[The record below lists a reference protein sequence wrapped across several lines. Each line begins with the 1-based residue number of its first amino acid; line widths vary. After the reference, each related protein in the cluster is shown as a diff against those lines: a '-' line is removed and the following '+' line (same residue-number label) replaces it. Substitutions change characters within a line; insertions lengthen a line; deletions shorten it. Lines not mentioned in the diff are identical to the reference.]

1 MRRDR
6 ISNVLR
12 RFYSVISL
20 GLSLSFATAPI
31 YAGVNPQDLL
41 VSGDAVLVNSGTE
54 FQGNT
59 YNGFELSGMS
69 GTFSS
74 IGGEIT
80 RISFLD
86 PDGDLIFAEFG
97 SDDANTTLAIDL
109 ENFQGAQPS
118 PYNQPGTTYV
128 QGLPRFTIEN
138 STSLT
143 FFSVFSLGND
153 TARVDV
159 ALINNNTF
167 TGDVDGIADIKSI
180 TVTGAGGGAGNIG
193 GINAANAVFTD
204 MDGVIGIDAE
214 DISVDSFLF
223 VGDMSPSGTSEPRIR
238 ISADSMISEILI
250 NGGDL
255 AETTGA
261 LQIDTN
267 GIVYTF
273 PIKATDGQRS
283 ITNSSLRTDIG
294 DGSLQPVTDTF
305 VNAADNF
312 FLTDGLTT
320 IGPGVDPPSAQLAF
334 TNPGPGGGSF
344 LMSIAIHPTDP
355 NLIYL
360 GGDIEGPLLSIDGGQ
375 SYSRISGDLVRG
387 DLSADVYASQ
397 TLHLDPGNP
406 DRVYMASW
414 GGLYRSDNRG
424 QSWERLI
431 LDAVAEAV
439 GFSVATIAVS
449 PADSNLILAGVGDVE
464 RNDDGLSAIYRTA
477 DGGSSWNLVS
487 AGIFSGSETPVH
499 SLLFDTVNSGVVYAA
514 TGEGILKSTDSGQNW
529 GFANSGLPNGTA
541 GAPVAHG
548 LVGVVNG
555 GDFHLFATL
564 RTQSETAFIAGG
576 VYRSTDGAANWVDI
590 TGNLPTVQV
599 DEETLSYSYWRI
611 AVDPTNPDV
620 VYIGTQ
626 IGTAFIDMG
635 LYKTTNAT
643 AAAASVNWTFLWEA
657 SNFTDFGWLEPGWWN
672 DLHAAF
678 LGVAPSNPNVIYAG
692 TDHIYKSVNGGAT
705 WTEAYAEPSGT
716 NTWIGRGAALI
727 EVFDI
732 AVDPNNANR
741 WWIGYDDMGLWRTDD
756 GGTSFTRIDD
766 MQQSPNLGNS
776 DCACFV
782 VTDPENSNI
791 LYVGRNQGENDLA
804 IDWALGS
811 VWKTIDDG
819 QTWQRLGEQTFGNN
833 GVGGRPFLMMLPGG
847 AQNTRTIFAAIYGQ
861 GIFRSTDAGASWA
874 ASDGGISETDKV
886 HVWTLA
892 FDPVNTNTLYAGIAD
907 GSANGGSQD
916 GGVYKSIDGGAT
928 WTKLTGNS
936 APNAQVLDL
945 AVASDSVIY
954 AATVPQ
960 IFALSEETGVHTG
973 GLFRSGDGGATWSKV
988 LDALRVD
995 AVDVAPGDPRYV
1007 IAGVGQVFDA
1017 DASHRAGIFISRDS
1031 GSTFALENSGLTHT
1045 RVLFAGFNPLNV
1057 NQIFVG
1063 TGGGALFVG
1072 SGVTE

>member
-6 ISNVLR
+6 ISIVLR

-20 GLSLSFATAPI
+20 GLSLSLATAPI

-74 IGGEIT
+74 IAGEIT

-86 PDGDLIFAEFG
+86 PDSDLIFAEFG

-153 TARVDV
+153 TARVDI
-159 ALINNNTF
+159 ALINDNTF

-180 TVTGAGGGAGNIG
+180 TVSGAGGGAGNIG

-204 MDGVIGIDAE
+204 SDGVIGIDAAN
-214 DISVDSFLF
+214 ISVDSFLF

-283 ITNSSLRTDIG
+283 ISNSSLRTDIG

-305 VNAADNF
+305 VNAADDF
-312 FLTDGLTT
+312 FLTNGLTT
-320 IGPGVDPPSAQLAF
+320 TGPGVDSPTAQLAF

-355 NLIYL
+355 NLVYL
-360 GGDIEGPLLSIDGGQ
+360 GGDIEGPFLSSDGGE
-375 SYSRISGDLVRG
+375 SYTRVSGDIVRG
-387 DLSADVYASQ
+387 DVSADVYASQ

-406 DRVYMASW
+406 DRVYMATW

-424 QSWERLI
+424 QNWERLI
-431 LDAVAEAV
+431 LDPVAEAV
-439 GFSVATIAVS
+439 GFSVATVAVS
-449 PADSNLILAGVGDVE
+449 LGDSNLILAGVGDVE
-464 RNDDGLSAIYRTA
+464 RNNDGLSAIYRSV
-477 DGGSSWNLVS
+477 DGGTSWNLVS
-487 AGIFSGSETPVH
+487 DGVFAGSETPVH
-499 SLLFDTVNSGVVYAA
+499 SLLFDIVNSGVVYAA

-529 GFANSGLPNGTA
+529 SFANTGLPNGTA

-548 LVGVVNG
+548 LVGVTNG
-555 GDFHLFATL
+555 GVFQLFATL
-564 RTQSETAFIAGG
+564 RTQSATEFIAGG
-576 VYRSTDGAANWVDI
+576 VFRSTDGAASWVDI
-590 TGNLPTVQV
+590 TSNLPAVQA
-599 DEETLSYSYWRI
+599 DEEILSYSYWRI
-611 AVDPTNPDV
+611 AVDPNNPDV
-620 VYIGTQ
+620 VYVGTQ
-626 IGTAFIDMG
+626 IATAFVEMG

-643 AAAASVNWTFLWEA
+643 AAANSVNWTFLWGEA
-657 SNFTDFGWLEPGWWN
+657 NFTDFGWLEPGWWN

-678 LGVAPSNPNVIYAG
+678 LALAPSNPNVIYAG
-692 TDHIYKSVNGGAT
+692 TDHIYKSVDGGTT
-705 WTEAYAEPSGT
+705 WSEAYAERSGT
-716 NTWIGRGAALI
+716 NTWIGRGAELL

-732 AVDPNNANR
+732 AVDPNNVNR

-756 GGTSFTRIDD
+756 GGNSFTRIDD
-766 MQQSPNLGNS
+766 MQRSLSLGDS

-782 VTDPENSNI
+782 VTDPEISDI
-791 LYVGRNQGENDLA
+791 VYVGRNQGENDLD
-804 IDWALGS
+804 IDWAFGS
-811 VWKTIDDG
+811 VWKTIDNG

-833 GVGGRPFLMMLPGG
+833 GNGGRPFLMILPGG
-847 AQNTRTIFAAIYGQ
+847 TQDTRTIFAAIYGQ
-861 GIFRSTDAGASWA
+861 GLFRSTDAGASWA
-874 ASDGGISETDKV
+874 ASDAGISEMDKV

-892 FDPVNTNTLYAGIAD
+892 FDPANSNTVYAGIAD
-907 GSANGGSQD
+907 GSADGGTQD
-916 GGVYKSIDGGAT
+916 GGVYKSIDGGAS
-928 WTKLTGNS
+928 WTKLTGTS

-954 AATVPQ
+954 AATVPH
-960 IFALSEETGVHTG
+960 ISALSEDTGIRTG
-973 GLFRSGDGGATWSKV
+973 GLFRSEDGGATWSRV
-988 LDALRVD
+988 LDALRVE

-1007 IAGVGQVFDA
+1007 IAGVAQVFDA

-1045 RVLFAGFNPLNV
+1045 RVLFAEFNPLNV

-1072 SGVTE
+1072 SGVTK